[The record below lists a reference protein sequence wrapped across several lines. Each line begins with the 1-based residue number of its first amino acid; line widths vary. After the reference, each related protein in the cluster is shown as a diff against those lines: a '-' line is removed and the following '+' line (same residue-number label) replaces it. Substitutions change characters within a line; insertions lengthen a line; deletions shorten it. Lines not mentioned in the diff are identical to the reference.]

1 MAYTKNAYN
10 RNKYGGMTPEQ
21 LVLAMYD
28 GALRHLRVA
37 SDACRG
43 PSDPGRKGTAVS
55 KALAIVAELQAAL
68 NPEAGEFT
76 ERMLQLYDY
85 VLTLISEGN
94 VRNDP
99 TKLDEAAGLLE
110 TVRSGWAEMIERGV
124 APEPP
129 KKAVGAK
136 QYV

>member
-1 MAYTKNAYN
+1 M
-10 RNKYGGMTPEQ
+10 
-21 LVLAMYD
+21 
-28 GALRHLRVA
+28 
-37 SDACRG
+37 
-43 PSDPGRKGTAVS
+43 S